1 MTTPNLFVRAK
12 NWIKK
17 LIADNILEGGIDG
30 KSLKIDSTRLGQIL
44 AMAAM
49 IWIVPKAVGESANIM
64 ETITQLAGPGVLMV
78 LYQAKKF
85 RG

>member
-1 MTTPNLFVRAK
+1 MTSPNVFIRLK

-30 KSLKIDSTRLGQIL
+30 KSLKFDSTRLGQIL

-49 IWIVPKAVGESANIM
+49 MWIIPKAVGEGADIM
-64 ETITQLAGPGVLMV
+64 DMLKQLMGPAGLMV